1 MEGMRGLPSWY
12 PWLAPAALVV
22 VAGIV
27 LVVLVLLSSF

>member
-1 MEGMRGLPSWY
+1 MRGLPSWY
-12 PWLAPAALVV
+12 PWLVMAPATLVV